1 MHETRSPRLKR
12 NRRDR
17 RGHGILPLMPELHE
31 RLAERVRDWRAAG
44 YPSDRPPQ
52 LLLGEELLLT
62 AEM

>member
-1 MHETRSPRLKR
+1 
-12 NRRDR
+12 
-17 RGHGILPLMPELHE
+17 MPELHE